1 MSLIKFRPIILAGG
15 SGKRLWPLSTKEKPK
30 QFLEL
35 FGDLSLFDLTLQRIN
50 NRNLFSEPIIV
61 TSKSYLPL
69 VEQSLARTGIEVEKI
84 YLEPESKNTYAA
96 LALPVLASLE
106 QNKSKSER
114 YITMPSDHYIPFNKS
129 FYESCSVIKDQ
140 FREDALTLMGIL
152 PDKASTEY
160 GYISYKTSYDGLKQV
175 DSFIEKPN
183 LERAKLLLKQPNT
196 LWNAGIFCFEGSWL
210 KNEIKINNPKVY
222 SRLNEIVS
230 KENLNE
236 TYFYPDPEEF
246 SKLEDLSF
254 DKGFVE
260 LNKNNYV
267 ATLDAGWTDLGSW
280 HTLSNL
286 QKKPEHGLTLYSEGL
301 YPRTEK
307 PWGFFEV
314 LLESETSKVKIL
326 SINPEQKLS
335 MQMHEHRS
343 ETWYV
348 TQGVATITKSDE
360 VVELYPGESI
370 IIQKKEKHRIENLH
384 DEVLEIIEI
393 QTGSYFGEDDI
404 IRFDDMYGR
413 KDFH

>member
-15 SGKRLWPLSTKEKPK
+15 LGKRLWPLSTKEKPK

-50 NRNLFSEPIIV
+50 NRYLFAEPIIV

-69 VEQSLARTGIEVEKI
+69 VEKSLDRTGIEVEKI

-96 LALPVLASLE
+96 LALPVLVSLE
-106 QNKSKSER
+106 QNKSKNER
-114 YITMPSDHYIPFNKS
+114 FITMPSDHYIPFNKS
-129 FYESCSVIKDQ
+129 FYESCSVIRDQ
-140 FREDALTLMGIL
+140 FREDALTLMGIS

-160 GYISYKTSYDGLKQV
+160 GYISYKSSYDGLKQV

-196 LWNAGIFCFEGSWL
+196 LWNAGIFCFEGNWL
-210 KNEIKINNPKVY
+210 KNEIKVNNPKVY

-236 TYFYPDPEEF
+236 TYFYPDPKEF
-246 SKLEDLSF
+246 SKLENLSF

-260 LNKNNYV
+260 ANNNNYV

-286 QKKPEHGLTLYSEGL
+286 QKMPEHGLTLYSEGL

-314 LLESETSKVKIL
+314 LLESDTSKVKIL
-326 SINPEQKLS
+326 SINSGQKLS
-335 MQMHEHRS
+335 LQMHEHRA
-343 ETWYV
+343 ETWYI
-348 TQGVATITKSDE
+348 TQGVATVTKSDE
-360 VVELYPGESI
+360 VIELYPGESI
-370 IIQKKEKHRIENLH
+370 TIQRKEKHRIENIH

-404 IRFDDMYGR
+404 IRFDDIYGR

>member
-1 MSLIKFRPIILAGG
+1 M
-15 SGKRLWPLSTKEKPK
+15 RLSPK
-30 QFLEL
+30 
-35 FGDLSLFDLTLQRIN
+35 
-50 NRNLFSEPIIV
+50 
-61 TSKSYLPL
+61 
-69 VEQSLARTGIEVEKI
+69 
-84 YLEPESKNTYAA
+84 
-96 LALPVLASLE
+96 
-106 QNKSKSER
+106 
-114 YITMPSDHYIPFNKS
+114 
-129 FYESCSVIKDQ
+129 
-140 FREDALTLMGIL
+140 
-152 PDKASTEY
+152 
-160 GYISYKTSYDGLKQV
+160 KT
-175 DSFIEKPN
+175 
-183 LERAKLLLKQPNT
+183 
-196 LWNAGIFCFEGSWL
+196 
-210 KNEIKINNPKVY
+210 
-222 SRLNEIVS
+222 
-230 KENLNE
+230 LNE
-236 TYFYPDPEEF
+236 TYFYPDPKEF

-286 QKKPEHGLTLYSEGL
+286 QKMPEHGLTLYSEGL

-326 SINPEQKLS
+326 SINPGQKLS

-343 ETWYV
+343 ETWYI
-348 TQGVATITKSDE
+348 TQGVATVTKSDE
-360 VVELYPGESI
+360 VIELYPGESI
-370 IIQKKEKHRIENLH
+370 IIQKKEKHRIENIH